1 MMYLPCLERFLF
13 KILLTYLQYRPERQ
27 AFPLLFL
34 IWRIL
39 WKHIKTLV
47 ALGAAFVASSA
58 FAASAGAVNTDSSG
72 KRFIQIA
79 EKDGKAA
86 IRVNDDDAKGW
97 TANNKP
103 ATFEKIK
110 GMTSRPLV
118 KHLVKGIIENDGNG
132 VTVAR
137 MYKMKGGGW
146 NLIPMPDHSGLG
158 RMSFA
163 QVGNSDIYFGE
174 WADVAPKAAD
184 GTAGINRSVFY
195 SGTGK
200 TTNMPTSGTA
210 TYTVKGINNY
220 VDKDTSM
227 LEGQLKA
234 DFAKNSLKGTLTNK
248 GAGDL
253 RSLGINAK
261 IESSSASFAG
271 NALANGSINGTS
283 KGNFFGNRAASL
295 AGIAEF
301 KGSNNK
307 FNTAFGGSK

>member
-1 MMYLPCLERFLF
+1 
-13 KILLTYLQYRPERQ
+13 
-27 AFPLLFL
+27 
-34 IWRIL
+34 
-39 WKHIKTLV
+39 
-47 ALGAAFVASSA
+47 
-58 FAASAGAVNTDSSG
+58 
-72 KRFIQIA
+72 
-79 EKDGKAA
+79 
-86 IRVNDDDAKGW
+86 
-97 TANNKP
+97 
-103 ATFEKIK
+103 
-110 GMTSRPLV
+110 MTSRPLV

-146 NLIPMPDHSGLG
+146 DFIPMPDHSGLG

-163 QVGNSDIYFGE
+163 QIGNSDVYFGE
-174 WADVAPKAAD
+174 WADVKAGAAD
-184 GTAGINRSVFY
+184 GTAGTNRSVY
-195 SGTGK
+195 YNGTGR

-220 VDKDTSM
+220 VNKDTSM

-248 GAGDL
+248 GAGNL
-253 RSLGINAK
+253 RSLGIDADIK
-261 IESSSASFAG
+261 SSDASFNG
-271 NALANGSINGTS
+271 KALANGSINGTS
-283 KGNFFGNRAASL
+283 KGNFFGNRAASV